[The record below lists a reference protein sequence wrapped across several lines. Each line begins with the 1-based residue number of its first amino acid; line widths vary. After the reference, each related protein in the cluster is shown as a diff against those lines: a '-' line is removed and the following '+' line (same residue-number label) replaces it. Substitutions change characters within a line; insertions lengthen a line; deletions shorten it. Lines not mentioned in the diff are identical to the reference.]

1 MDEIISLA
9 ASLLLKLTLAGVGAL
24 LSAYIIPLLE
34 EKKLY
39 HILQKLVSAA
49 EKLAQSSAIDKSDK
63 KAYVIARLQDYGIEV
78 NQFVDA
84 LIEAA
89 VLELDTYLGRG
100 HDAATKKDEI
110 GITSQNEVT
119 DQ

>member
-24 LSAYIIPLLE
+24 LSAYIIPLLK

-39 HILQKLVSAA
+39 TILQKLVSAA
-49 EKLAQSSAIDKSDK
+49 EKLAQSSAIDKADK
-63 KAYVIARLQDYGIEV
+63 KDYVISRLQDYGIEV
-78 NQFVDA
+78 NLFVDA

-89 VLELDTYLGRG
+89 VLELGTYLGRV
-100 HDAATKKDEI
+100 DTK
-110 GITSQNEVT
+110 SLPQNEVSEK
-119 DQ
+119 